1 MTTGRCGME
10 WFFNPPPQK
19 KKHTKF
25 TGLSQRD
32 CRQVLLLL
40 VSTRTKANLRSRH
53 SLDSV
58 STISSTISISL
69 GPRSFWLTRCT
80 LTYLLIIFFL
90 LLLFKRFMS
99 ETMAIRRRTE
109 LNRTFSRCEITPE
122 MKVLLIIKRIK
133 PKGRSAEWCCFVQQ
147 YPLGGIELPRQC
159 RVNVWK
165 LRRVEIEDLIV
176 AWESKLILLCFYC
189 KEMPLLY
196 INM

>member
-1 MTTGRCGME
+1 ME
-10 WFFNPPPQK
+10 WSGFLTPPK

-58 STISSTISISL
+58 STVSSTISISL

-159 RVNVWK
+159 RVNV
-165 LRRVEIEDLIV
+165 
-176 AWESKLILLCFYC
+176 
-189 KEMPLLY
+189 
-196 INM
+196 